1 MSIFGFQRSSLNLQH
16 FFLAFTKSIGWGPAV
31 WLGVHWQV
39 RCGGSSLSLQISSIA
54 ITAITDRGKR
64 SYGLAISED
73 LRRLKVHGIVHE
85 CGMCIYIYNYTL
97 SCAIMYYHVLSF
109 IQPKTISVWIHV
121 GSTLRGEREKPSWNR
136 QVNALDNLEARRHAI
151 CPQKPWRTVA
161 FHSPQKWGNDW
172 DILGHFFLIWS
183 AIPSDSDV
191 RNC

>member
-73 LRRLKVHGIVHE
+73 LRRLALYMNVE
-85 CGMCIYIYNYTL
+85 CVYIYNLYT
-97 SCAIMYYHVLSF
+97 IMYYHVLSF

-121 GSTLRGEREKPSWNR
+121 GSTLRRGAWKTIMTPAGECAR
-136 QVNALDNLEARRHAI
+136 QLGSSTTCHLSADSGFS
-151 CPQKPWRTVA
+151 Q
-161 FHSPQKWGNDW
+161 SPKMGEW
-172 DILGHFFLIWS
+172 LGYPGSLFFDLVS
-183 AIPSDSDV
+183 NP
-191 RNC
+191 